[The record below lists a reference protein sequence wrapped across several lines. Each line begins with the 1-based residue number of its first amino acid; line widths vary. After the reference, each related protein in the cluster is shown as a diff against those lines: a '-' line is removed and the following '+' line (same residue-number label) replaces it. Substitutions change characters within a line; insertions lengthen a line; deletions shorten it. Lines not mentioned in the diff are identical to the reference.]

1 MKNKK
6 VLVYSENKEDFI
18 KLLKDCDLV
27 EKIILYSVNEIVKQY
42 FVQFNNYSFEKFK
55 IYFDAQWKLLL
66 NVDCV
71 LDKNSCCVFSDKH
84 YFFMFYYTS
93 GSIQKYIQVSI
104 NL

>member
-1 MKNKK
+1 MKTKQT
-6 VLVYSENKEDFI
+6 LSYSENGEDFI

-27 EKIILYSVNEIVKQY
+27 EKIMLYSTKEIVKQY
-42 FVQFNNYSFEKFK
+42 FMQFNKYNPEKFK
-55 IYFDAQWKLLL
+55 IYFYAQWKLLL
-66 NVDCV
+66 NIDCV

-84 YFFMFYYTS
+84 YVFLFYYIS

>member
-1 MKNKK
+1 MKTKQ
-6 VLVYSENKEDFI
+6 VLVYSQDGKELA
-18 KLLKDCDLV
+18 KLLKDCDLP
-27 EKIILYSVNEIVKQY
+27 EKVILYSTKEIVKQY

-84 YFFMFYYTS
+84 YVFLFYYMS
-93 GSIQKYIQVSI
+93 GNIKKYMQISI